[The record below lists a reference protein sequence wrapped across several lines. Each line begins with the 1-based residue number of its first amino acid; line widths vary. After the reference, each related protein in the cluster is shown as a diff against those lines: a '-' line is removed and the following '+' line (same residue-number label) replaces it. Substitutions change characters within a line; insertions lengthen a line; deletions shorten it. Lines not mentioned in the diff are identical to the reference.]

1 MNKPVCL
8 CGAALIFAAGT
19 MSASAAMKP
28 GLWDYST
35 TMNMA
40 NAPQI
45 PPEALAAMQARGIQ
59 IPGMGAPIKSQIC
72 LTPAQ
77 AARNAPPTGRAG
89 CTNQNV
95 KQTGNTVSGDIVC
108 NAPDMQATGHFD
120 ATFVSD
126 GELRTKMTMKGTSAG
141 RPMDMAM
148 ETQGVWRATD
158 CGTVKP
164 FAD

>member
-1 MNKPVCL
+1 MNKSICL
-8 CGAALIFAAGT
+8 CGAALILAAGT
-19 MSASAAMKP
+19 ASAFAAMKP

-45 PPEALAAMQARGIQ
+45 PPEALAQMRALGMQ
-59 IPGMGAPIKSQIC
+59 IPGMGAPIKSQVC

-77 AARNAPPTGRAG
+77 AARNVPPSGRDG
-89 CTNQNV
+89 CTNRNI
-95 KQTGNTVSGDIVC
+95 TMNGSTVSGDVVC
-108 NAPDMQATGHFD
+108 DTPDMKATGHFD

-126 GELRTKMTMKGTSAG
+126 GEMRTKMTMKGTQGG
-141 RPMDMAM
+141 RPVDLAMD
-148 ETQGVWRATD
+148 TQGLWRATD
-158 CGTVKP
+158 CGSVKP